1 MARALSV
8 RAAAAGGPVAPEVQP
23 RDFVP
28 LRSRLTLLV
37 HGYNNT
43 QGAADQA
50 YGAFLQLSGLE
61 SLPGA
66 GQVCRFFWPGDA
78 RLGPLSFLSYP
89 TELAPALESGARLHD
104 FLQRLPV
111 PGGWPLEVVL
121 VCHSLG
127 NRVGLEIL
135 RACLEAGNPG
145 GLRFPLACFMAAA
158 VPVFRLEPGGS
169 LERPARLASPSL
181 VLCSRSDLVLT
192 WAFPLGQTAA
202 GDGFFPRAMGRG
214 GEPGA
219 ALWGQAPVPM
229 LGFGHSDYWTRL
241 ESAQQVVAHLGK
253 AVARELPQSGI
264 APRRLPEGAPRR
276 SRELPNANR
285 EFSAS
290 R

>member
-1 MARALSV
+1 MATVLSV
-8 RAAAAGGPVAPEVQP
+8 RTVPAGGPVAPEVQP

-28 LRSRLTLLV
+28 LRSRLTLLI
-37 HGYNNT
+37 HGFNNT

-50 YGAFLQLSGLE
+50 YGAFLRLSELE

-89 TELAPALESGARLHD
+89 TELAPALDSGARLHA

-135 RACLEAGNPG
+135 RTCLEAGNPG
-145 GLRFPLACFMAAA
+145 GLRFPRACFMAAA

-169 LERPARLASPSL
+169 LERPARSAAPSL

-202 GDGFFPRAMGRG
+202 GDGFFPRAVGRE

-219 ALWGQAPVPM
+219 SLWGQDPLPM
-229 LGFGHSDYWTRL
+229 PGFGHSDYWTRQ
-241 ESAQQVVAHLGK
+241 ESARQVAAYLGR
-253 AVARELPQSGI
+253 AEARGLPQTAI
-264 APRRLPEGAPRR
+264 APRGLPGAAPGR
-276 SRELPNANR
+276 SRELPKASGG
-285 EFSAS
+285 FSAS